1 MKFEDVQEKVL
12 AFRDDRDWSQFH
24 NPKDLAISISLEA
37 AELLECF
44 QWSGKDLEGR
54 ADRNHMS
61 EELADVLVYCIYL
74 AGTLDVSTADIVSA
88 KIDLDA
94 IKYPVDK
101 FRDSGIL
108 IRAGASPSRYQA
120 VRW

>member
-37 AELLECF
+37 AELLERF

-54 ADRNHMS
+54 ANRNHMP

-74 AGTLDVSTADIVSA
+74 ADTLGVSIADIVSA

-101 FRDSGIL
+101 
-108 IRAGASPSRYQA
+108 SRGNSKKYTELDA
-120 VRW
+120 